1 MVKKGQ
7 MKAKTKRR
15 IQHVLTKKKLV
26 KKKTS
31 RAFLRSFLIGLAT
44 ISFGSLA
51 YAITLNK
58 PTVSVNVRSSGPGG
72 ITLSTP
78 ASPTPAAGV
87 GSLAVQT
94 GRGSWYALGLPA
106 PDALSCASRTF
117 PRGTYLQVTDLNN
130 SNKVIC
136 LVNDYGPAAWTGRVI
151 DLSRGSFRQVD
162 NLGAGTIP
170 VEIRLASGADAAAP
184 QSDDFTSLVGYNLCV
199 TTHDAHYCDSHRQD

>member
-1 MVKKGQ
+1 MR
-7 MKAKTKRR
+7 AKTKKR
-15 IQHVLTKKKLV
+15 IKHLLTKKKLV

-44 ISFGSLA
+44 ISVGSMA

-58 PTVSVNVRSSGPGG
+58 PTVSVNVRTSGPGG
-72 ITLSTP
+72 VTLSAP
-78 ASPTPAAGV
+78 AASPSAGV
-87 GSLAVQT
+87 SSLAAQK
-94 GRGSWYALGLPA
+94 GRGSWYALGLPY
-106 PDALSCASRTF
+106 PDALTCASRTF

-130 SNKVIC
+130 GSKVIC

-162 NLGAGTIP
+162 NLGVGTIP
-170 VEIRLASGADAAAP
+170 VEIRLASGPGAEAAP
-184 QSDDFTSLVGYNLCV
+184 PSDDFTTLVGYNLCV